1 MVFCNFSNIQNINK
15 IEDVNVLENME
26 KELVDLLNRIQIE
39 KVGVSFKLFIL
50 ILFFPIVDKKKTESF
65 FMFWKNDI
73 AFYYK

>member
-1 MVFCNFSNIQNINK
+1 MVFCNFSNIRNIDK
-15 IEDVNVLENME
+15 IEDINVLENME
-26 KELVDLLNRIQIE
+26 KGLVDLLNQIQIE

-50 ILFFPIVDKKKTESF
+50 ILLFFNCEQKKHNPF

>member
-50 ILFFPIVDKKKTESF
+50 ILFFPIVDKKK
-65 FMFWKNDI
+65 NRI
-73 AFYYK
+73 LFYVLEERYCFLL